1 MHQGL
6 RESRELRVRLADSRE
21 IQIRRL
27 DNQTIVSRVIHA
39 NGRGLDFLAL
49 ENTARI
55 LHVKRVKSL
64 DIYN

>member
-55 LHVKRVKSL
+55 
-64 DIYN
+64 